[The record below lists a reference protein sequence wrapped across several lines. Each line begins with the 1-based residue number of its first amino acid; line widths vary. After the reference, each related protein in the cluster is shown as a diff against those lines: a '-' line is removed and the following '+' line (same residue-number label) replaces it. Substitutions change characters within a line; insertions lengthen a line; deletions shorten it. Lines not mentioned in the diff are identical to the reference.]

1 MKDILI
7 SFLIALVIGCFIN
20 SYNDSNKTALNPD
33 MPNNQVS
40 ADIGN
45 TPNSDSN
52 VAIKKQPNITNQNVY
67 NNNNPGNN
75 PMLHGNLK

>member
-20 SYNDSNKTALNPD
+20 SYNDNNKANLNPD
-33 MPNNQVS
+33 LPNNQVNAGNVNLPGNDS
-40 ADIGN
+40 ADL
-45 TPNSDSN
+45 TS
-52 VAIKKQPNITNQNVY
+52 KQPNITNQNVY
-67 NNNNPGNN
+67 NNNIPGNN